1 MIWEGAAMRTFIIA
15 ATILAF
21 ATPAGAATRNFGIT
35 SFEKVR
41 VEGPYKVV
49 LATGVAPYARATGSA
64 AALDRIAVEMRGNT
78 LVVHSNMSSSGGY
91 PGQDPGPVEIALGT
105 HDLSSAWLSGAGTLA
120 IDRIRGLSFD
130 LSSQGSG
137 SVAVG
142 RVDVDQLNVGVVGT
156 ASAVLAGRAAK
167 VTALVR
173 GISSFDAS
181 ALETKDATIGAEGA
195 ATIKADVSDSVTI
208 DGNGPVAV
216 TLAGRPSC
224 TLRLTGSA
232 SVNGCKPA
240 Q

>member
-1 MIWEGAAMRTFIIA
+1 MRTFLFTAA
-15 ATILAF
+15 ATLAL
-21 ATPAGAATRNFGIT
+21 ATPAGAASRNFGIT

-41 VEGPYKVV
+41 IEGPYKVV

-64 AALDRIAVEMRGNT
+64 AALDRIAIEVRGNT
-78 LVVHSNMSSSGGY
+78 LVVHSTMSSSGGY

-105 HDLSSAWLSGAGTLA
+105 HELTSVWLSGAGTLA

-137 SVAVG
+137 SVGVG
-142 RVDVDQLNVGVVGT
+142 RVDVDQLNVSVVGT
-156 ASAVLAGRAAK
+156 ASAVLAGKAAK

-173 GISSFDAS
+173 GISSLDAS
-181 ALETKDATIGAEGA
+181 SLATKDATIGAEGA
-195 ATIKADVSDSVTI
+195 ATIKANVSNAVTI

-216 TLAGRPSC
+216 TLAGKPSC
-224 TLRLTGSA
+224 ILRLTGSA
-232 SVNGCKPA
+232 SVSGCKPA

>member
-1 MIWEGAAMRTFIIA
+1 MRTFLFTAA
-15 ATILAF
+15 ATLAL

-41 VEGPYKVV
+41 IEGPYKVI
-49 LATGVAPYARATGSA
+49 LATGVAPYARATGSP
-64 AALDRIAVEMRGNT
+64 AALDRIAIEVRGNT

-105 HDLSSAWLSGAGTLA
+105 HDLTSAWLSGAGTLA

-137 SVAVG
+137 SVGVG
-142 RVDVDQLNVGVVGT
+142 RVDVDQLNVSVVGT
-156 ASAVLAGRAAK
+156 ANAVLAGRAAR

-173 GISSFDAS
+173 GISNLDAS
-181 ALETKDATIGAEGA
+181 ALSTKDATIGAEGA
-195 ATIKADVSDSVTI
+195 ATIKANVNGAVTI
-208 DGNGPVAV
+208 DGNGPVSV

-224 TLRLTGSA
+224 TLRLAGSA
-232 SVNGCKPA
+232 SVNGCKSA